1 MLPGG
6 GNLRYDRMPP
16 LWVPLRAF
24 LVAPFLGAT
33 AGVVVAAA
41 GSRTLDNRF
50 TGELLG
56 GLHLLTLGFLTLV
69 MVGAIVQVLP
79 VVTGAN
85 VPYTSVVGPTTQ
97 AALILGV
104 PAMAWGLARGSR
116 PAAGIGA
123 VILGVGLGVFTL
135 SVLAGAW
142 GARRNVTGRAMALAV
157 VSLVVVAGL
166 GVSFLA
172 GHAGWGPLRRDLTD
186 VHLGWALAGWVGLLV
201 IGVSFQVV
209 PMFQVTPAYPRWI
222 QEYLPPALFASLV
235 LWTVGR
241 IGDRVRVADAGIL
254 LVCGLLG
261 IYGGTTLWLQAHRRR
276 RLRDVTTDCWRL
288 GMVSLLAA
296 CLTVAAG
303 VLGLVDLGETR
314 VSITL
319 GVVAIVGFGV
329 SVVTG
334 MLYKIVPFLSWLH
347 LQNLLTENHL
357 MGGVKVRNMRQL
369 LPVSGPR
376 NQFLAHLVAYAM
388 LLASPWLARGPGG
401 WVRWAGVALTV
412 DLSWLGFELL
422 AVVSRHTED
431 RALVESHLPP
441 DTPTV

>member
-33 AGVVVAAA
+33 AGVVLASA
-41 GSRTLDNRF
+41 GSRTMDNRF

-79 VVTGAN
+79 VVTGMN
-85 VPYTSVVGPTTQ
+85 VPFTALVGPLTQ
-97 AALILGV
+97 AGLVLGV
-104 PAMAWGLARGSR
+104 PAMAWGLAQGSG
-116 PAAGIGA
+116 PAAGVGA
-123 VILGVGLGVFTL
+123 VVLGTGLGIFTA
-135 SVLAGAW
+135 SVLVGAW

-186 VHLGWALAGWVGLLV
+186 VHLGWALAGWIALLV

-209 PMFQVTPAYPRWI
+209 PMFQVTPAYPRPM
-222 QEYLPPALFASLV
+222 QEILPATLFASLV

-241 IGDRVRVADAGIL
+241 IQSVGPIADLGVL
-254 LVCGLLG
+254 LVCALLTG
-261 IYGGTTLWLQAHRRR
+261 YGGTTLWLQAHRRR
-276 RLRDVTTDCWRL
+276 KLRDVTTDCWRV
-288 GMVSLLAA
+288 GMVSLVVASLM
-296 CLTVAAG
+296 VAAG
-303 VLGLVDLGETR
+303 TVGLLDLGETQM
-314 VSITL
+314 SITFGL
-319 GVVAIVGFGV
+319 VAVFGFGV

-347 LQNLLTENHL
+347 LQNLLTESHL
-357 MGGVKVRNMRQL
+357 MGQVKIRNMRQL
-369 LPVSGPR
+369 LPVTGPQ
-376 NQFLAHLVAYAM
+376 NQFVAHLVAYAM
-388 LLASPWLARGPGG
+388 LVAAPWLAADLGG
-401 WVRWAGVALTV
+401 WVRWAGVALIV

-422 AVVSRHTED
+422 GVVSRHGED
-431 RALVESHLPP
+431 RALIENHLR
-441 DTPTV
+441 T

>member
-33 AGVVVAAA
+33 AGVVLASA
-41 GSRTLDNRF
+41 GSRSLGNRF

-79 VVTGAN
+79 VVTGMT
-85 VPYTSVVGPTTQ
+85 VPFTRFVGPATQ
-97 AALILGV
+97 AGLILGV
-104 PAMAWGLARGSR
+104 PVMAWGLARGSR
-116 PAAGIGA
+116 PAAGAGA
-123 VILGVGLGVFTL
+123 IILGVGLALFTS
-135 SVLAGAW
+135 SVLVGAW

-157 VSLVVVAGL
+157 VSLVVVASL

-209 PMFQVTPAYPRWI
+209 PMFQVTPAYPLWI
-222 QEYLPPALFASLV
+222 QEFLPAALFGSLV
-235 LWTVGR
+235 VWSLGR
-241 IGDRVRVADAGIL
+241 IQDVEPVAQAGIL
-254 LVCGLLG
+254 SACGLLG
-261 IYGGTTLWLQAHRRR
+261 VYGATTLWLQAHRRR
-276 RLRDVTTDCWRL
+276 KLRDVTTDCWRL
-288 GMVSLLAA
+288 GMVSLVGASL
-296 CLTVAAG
+296 LVAAST
-303 VLGLVDLGETR
+303 LDLVDLGETR
-314 VSITL
+314 ISITF
-319 GVVAIVGFGV
+319 GIMAIVGFGV

-347 LQNLLTENHL
+347 LQNLLTENNL
-357 MGGVKVRNMRQL
+357 MGRVKVRNMRQL
-369 LPVSGPR
+369 LPVTGPQ

-388 LLASPWLARGPGG
+388 LLASPWLAPNLGG
-401 WVRWAGVALTV
+401 WVRWAGVILTI

-431 RALVESHLPP
+431 RALVESHL
-441 DTPTV
+441 TP